1 MKILHVI
8 SSLDLTSGGPS
19 KSISDLALNQSLRG
33 HNVTIFTQISFEPF
47 LRESPNPNLKIQFT
61 KKNSLKH
68 DLNNLIKAENFEIL
82 HGHGIWEMP
91 VHYMAQ
97 LGRKYGIPYVITPR
111 GTLHPWALSLKK
123 WKKKLAMLFY
133 QKKDLEKAFCLHAT
147 SGIEAKYFRDFGIK
161 IPISVISN
169 GIDLK
174 EFPLLKTKK
183 VKEKF
188 ILLFL
193 SRVHS
198 QKGLSILIDAWQQL
212 DKGLRENW
220 QIEIAGNGEDNY
232 IASLQKGIND
242 KGLATEIRIIGP
254 QFGEAK
260 LAAFNR
266 ADLFVLPT
274 YSENFGIVIAEALAC
289 GVPVITTK
297 GTPWEELNTC
307 NAGWW
312 IDIGAKPLAETL
324 TKALQLKKID
334 LQTLGVN
341 GRNLI
346 EEKYSIQSVASC
358 TLELYQWILG
368 KGIKPKFVSI

>member
-8 SSLDLTSGGPS
+8 SGIDLRGGGPS
-19 KSISDLALNQSLRG
+19 KSVCDLALYQALQG
-33 HNVTIFTQISFEPF
+33 VNVTIFTKISTKPF
-47 LRESPNPNLKIQFT
+47 LNESSHSNLKILFSASSHFKENLQ
-61 KKNSLKH
+61 KLLKV
-68 DLNNLIKAENFEIL
+68 ENFDLL
-82 HGHGIWEMP
+82 HGHGIWELP

-97 LGRKYGIPYVITPR
+97 LARKNGIPYVITPR
-111 GTLHPWALSLKK
+111 GTLHPWALNLKK
-123 WKKKLAMLFY
+123 WKKKIALLFY
-133 QKKDLEKAFCLHAT
+133 QTKDLKEAFCLHAT
-147 SGIEAKYFRDFGIK
+147 SAIEAKYFRDFGIK
-161 IPISVISN
+161 KPISVISN
-169 GIDLK
+169 GIDLR

-274 YSENFGIVIAEALAC
+274 YSENFGIVVAEALAC

-297 GTPWEELNTC
+297 GSPWEDLITHNS
-307 NAGWW
+307 GWW
-312 IDIGAKPLAETL
+312 VDIGVEPLVHALNNAIHLSVAERQQMGL
-324 TKALQLKKID
+324 
-334 LQTLGVN
+334 N
-341 GRNLI
+341 GRRLI
-346 EEKYSIQSVASC
+346 QEHYSIEGVSQKMIH
-358 TLELYQWILG
+358 LYEWILY
-368 KGIKPKFVSI
+368 KKDKPSFVF